1 MYSYIFYDLKD
12 IINKLL
18 LSIFIRNGKHS
29 ESYLKINNFFTKEE
43 KVPLR
48 NILWDAIALKRG
60 KHDTLYLYVLNVFID
75 ENKRESLLDRFIKK
89 IAIVFKEEHL
99 AKHKK
104 NYDITKCFINSFKKE
119 EIDFTD
125 DEKETKMETEN
136 ENEIAEELPVQ
147 ATEEMIDD
155 ASVMLTAESEV
166 K

>member
-1 MYSYIFYDLKD
+1 MYSYIFDDFKD

-60 KHDTLYLYVLNVFID
+60 KHDTLYLYILNVFID

-99 AKHKK
+99 EKHNK

-119 EIDFTD
+119 IDFTD
-125 DEKETKMETEN
+125 DEKETKMENEN
-136 ENEIAEELPVQ
+136 EIEIAEELPVQ